1 MRIVV
6 MDIGGTAIKT
16 GIWDGVALS
25 EQKEWDT
32 NAKQGGAYLME
43 RVKEILHSYGTFE
56 AIGISTAGQ
65 VNTTDGSIHYA
76 NDNIPGY
83 TGMQVKKILE
93 QEFHVPVGIENDV
106 NSAALGELY
115 FGAGQGLQSFLCITY
130 GTGVGGAIIIDGKI
144 YPGATYSG
152 GGFGGIVIHP
162 EQMQPEVEFSGC
174 YEKCASATAL
184 VKKAMEVDDTLTN
197 GRKIFEA
204 FDRPE
209 IKAVI
214 DTWIDEIVYGLVT
227 LIHIFNPSDILLGGG
242 ILAQPYVSSEVTK
255 RVDKKISP
263 GFLGTK
269 IRQTALGNQA
279 GMMGAVYLAKQA
291 LEKGITL

>member
-1 MRIVV
+1 MKIVV

-16 GIWDGVALS
+16 GIWDGKTLS

-32 NAKQGGAYLME
+32 NAKQGGPYLME
-43 RVKEILHSYGTFE
+43 RVKQILHSYGTFD

-65 VNTTDGSIHYA
+65 VNTINGSIHYA
-76 NDNIPGY
+76 NDNIPNY
-83 TGMQVKKILE
+83 TGMPVKKLLE
-93 QEFHVPVGIENDV
+93 EEFHVPVAIENDV
-106 NSAALGELY
+106 NAAALGELH

-130 GTGVGGAIIIDGKI
+130 GTGVGGAIIIDGKV
-144 YPGATYSG
+144 YPGATFSG
-152 GGFGGIVIHP
+152 GGFGGILLHP
-162 EQMQPEVEFSGC
+162 EQMQADVEFSGC

-184 VKKAMEVDDTLTN
+184 VKKAIEVDASLDN

-214 DTWIDEIVYGLVT
+214 DGWIDEIVYGLVT

-242 ILAQPYVSSEVTK
+242 VLSQPYVISEVKK
-255 RVDKKISP
+255 RVDEKISP
-263 GFLGTK
+263 GFRGTT
-269 IRQTALGNQA
+269 IRQTSLGNQA
-279 GMMGAVYLAKQA
+279 GMMGALWLAQQEI
-291 LEKGITL
+291 EK

>member
-16 GIWDGVALS
+16 GIWNGVTLS

-32 NAKQGGAYLME
+32 NAKQGGAYLIE
-43 RVKEILHSYGTFE
+43 RVKKIFHSYGIFD

-76 NDNIPGY
+76 NDNIPNY

-93 QEFHVPVGIENDV
+93 QEFNVPVGIENDV
-106 NSAALGELY
+106 NAAALGELH

-130 GTGVGGAIIIDGKI
+130 GTGVGGAIIIDGKV

-152 GGFGGIVIHP
+152 GGFGGILLHP
-162 EQMQPEVEFSGC
+162 EQMQKDVEFSGC

-184 VKKAMEVDDTLTN
+184 VKKAIEVDASLTN

-209 IKAVI
+209 VKAII
-214 DTWIDEIVYGLVT
+214 DAWIDEIVYGLIT

-255 RVDKKISP
+255 RVDEKVSP

-269 IRQTALGNQA
+269 IKQTALGNQA
-279 GMMGAVYLAKQA
+279 GMMGAVWLAEQA
-291 LEKGITL
+291 LKKES